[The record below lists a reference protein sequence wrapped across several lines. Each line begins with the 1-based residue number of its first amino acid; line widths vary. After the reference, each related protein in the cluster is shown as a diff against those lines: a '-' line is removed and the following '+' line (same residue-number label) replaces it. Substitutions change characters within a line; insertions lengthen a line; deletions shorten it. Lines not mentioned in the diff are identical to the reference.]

1 MKCIIAG
8 GRDFNDYHRLEKVM
22 DECPYTITEVVCGKA
37 KGADSL
43 GELWA
48 LSRNIPVKYFIPDW
62 NGLGKK
68 AGHVRNAE
76 MGDYA
81 CKGGVEQALL
91 VAFWDKKSKGT
102 GHMIETAKKK
112 GLIVKVFYY

>member
-48 LSRNIPVKYFIPDW
+48 LSRKIPVKYFIADW
-62 NGLGKK
+62 DGLGKK

-81 CKGGVEQALL
+81 DML
-91 VAFWDKKSKGT
+91 VAFWDKNSKGT
-102 GHMIETAKKK
+102 QHMINYAKKK
-112 GLIVKVFYY
+112 NLVVKVFKY